1 MPGLRNENGTLC
13 PCITVSTLTDGSGNG
28 AFTATGAGTWIESPY
43 PVCTFEAA
51 LSNTT
56 TPTATVEIHG
66 SNSNTTT
73 PGAGTLLGTI
83 TLSGASDVASL
94 SKDSAAYR
102 YKCAKVTAISGTS
115 AAVTVTMGV

>member
-1 MPGLRNENGTLC
+1 MEC
-13 PCITVSTLTDGSGNG
+13 PD
-28 AFTATGAGTWIESPY
+28 
-43 PVCTFEAA
+43 PVCTFEAT

-83 TLSGASDVASL
+83 TLSGALDVASL
-94 SKDSAAYR
+94 SKDSAAYK
-102 YKCAKVTAISGTS
+102 YKCIKLTYISGTS
-115 AAVTVTMGV
+115 ASVTVTMGG

>member
-1 MPGLRNENGTLC
+1 MSQVRTIPGINL
-13 PCITVSTLTDGSGNG
+13 VSPII
-28 AFTATGAGTWIESPY
+28 ATGAGPWMEFSN
-43 PVCTFEAA
+43 PVCTFEAT
-51 LSNTT
+51 LSATT
-56 TPTATVEIHG
+56 TPAATVEIHG

-94 SKDSAAYR
+94 SKDSASYR
-102 YKCAKVTAISGTS
+102 YKCAKVTAISGAS

>member
-1 MPGLRNENGTLC
+1 MSQVRTLYG
-13 PCITVSTLTDGSGNG
+13 IG
-28 AFTATGAGTWIESPY
+28 AISPIIATGAGPWAEFSEPI
-43 PVCTFEAA
+43 CTFEAT

-73 PGAGTLLGTI
+73 PGAGTLMGTI
-83 TLSGASDVASL
+83 TLSGANDVAGF
-94 SKDSAAYR
+94 SKDSASYK

-115 AAVTVTMGV
+115 ASVTVTMGV